1 MTTWLVTGATG
12 LLGSDLVPELRSA
25 GHQVVALS
33 RSDLDIT
40 DDAAVARVLAANRP
54 DVIINTAAY
63 TKVDDA
69 EAHEAAALQINGFG
83 AEVLSAACAGQVTP
97 PVLLHLSTDYV
108 FDGTATTP
116 YAEDAP
122 TGPRS
127 AYGRTKLAG
136 EQAVLATLP
145 NTGYVIRTAWLYGEH
160 GPSFVRTMAN
170 LELVKD
176 TLEVVDDQQ
185 GQPTST
191 RDLSRRLRELGER
204 AVAGQAPA
212 GIFHGTASGQT
223 SWYGLAQRVF
233 SGLGADPSRIHPT
246 TTDKFPRPAP
256 RPAWSVLG
264 HDRWAAAGL
273 PPMRHWESAL
283 ADSLAAVAAR
293 P

>member
-12 LLGSDLVPELRSA
+12 LLGSDLVPELRGA
-25 GHQVVALS
+25 GHQVVALG

-40 DDAAVARVLAANRP
+40 DRAAVARALAEARP
-54 DVIINTAAY
+54 DVIVNAAAY

-69 EAHEAAALQINGFG
+69 EAHEAEALQINGFG
-83 AEVLSAACAGQVTP
+83 VAVLSTACAELAAP
-97 PVLLHLSTDYV
+97 PALLHISTDYV

-116 YAEDAP
+116 YAEAAP
-122 TGPRS
+122 TGPKS
-127 AYGRTKLAG
+127 AYGRTKLVG

-170 LELVKD
+170 LELIKD
-176 TLEVVDDQQ
+176 TLDVVDDQQ

-191 RDLSRRLRELGER
+191 RDLARRLRELGER
-204 AVAGQAPA
+204 AVTGRAAA
-212 GIFHGTASGQT
+212 GIYHGTASGQT
-223 SWYGLAQRVF
+223 SWYGLAQQVF

-283 ADSLAAVAAR
+283 ADSLRAVAPR

>member
-1 MTTWLVTGATG
+1 MTSWLVTGATG
-12 LLGSDLVPELRSA
+12 LLGSDLVPELRGA
-25 GHQVVALS
+25 GHQVVALG
-33 RSDLDIT
+33 RRDLDIT
-40 DDAAVARVLAANRP
+40 DRAAVARALASARP
-54 DVIINTAAY
+54 DVIVNAAAY

-69 EAHEAAALQINGFG
+69 EVHEAEALQINGFG
-83 AEVLSAACAGQVTP
+83 AEVLSAACLELETP
-97 PVLLHLSTDYV
+97 AVLLQISTDYV

-122 TGPRS
+122 TGPLS
-127 AYGRTKLAG
+127 AYGRTKLIG

-176 TLEVVDDQQ
+176 TLDVVDDQQ

-191 RDLSRRLRELGER
+191 RDLSLRLRELGEQ
-204 AVAGQAPA
+204 ALAGQAPA
-212 GIFHGTASGQT
+212 GIYHASASGHT
-223 SWYGLAQRVF
+223 SKFGLAQAIF
-233 SGLGADPSRIHPT
+233 AGLGADPQRVRPT
-246 TTDKFPRPAP
+246 TSDRFPLPAP